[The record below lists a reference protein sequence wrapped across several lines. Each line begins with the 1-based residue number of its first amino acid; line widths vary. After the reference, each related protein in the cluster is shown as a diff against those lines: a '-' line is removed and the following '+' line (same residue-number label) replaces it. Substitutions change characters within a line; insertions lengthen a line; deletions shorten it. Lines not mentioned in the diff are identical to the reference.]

1 MKKMMALVLV
11 AGLASAA
18 SANEIVGTATVSG
31 FIPLSQMGNGTVN
44 PQVVDPNARYSNIT
58 GFSGNA
64 FAPGASALQGT
75 NTITRMMMDDLTPV
89 GVAPGERVTAV
100 RFTVFNANTVP
111 VSARARIRFWNADG
125 AGGGPGTYFNG
136 NVGSGAPG
144 PIGFSFNPLSF
155 GPGVTTL
162 TGTFAGAE
170 WTMPTGRF
178 WAGLTFDNNSTGDQT
193 ALFNNMGQGIFN
205 PVDLGSS
212 TRDFFLTNAAGSFF
226 APNNPAGALTNFG
239 ADPQPAGNFGWEFV
253 VPAPGSVALIGLA
266 GLMAGRRRR

>member
-18 SANEIVGTATVSG
+18 SANDFVGQATVHSH
-31 FIPLSQMGNGTVN
+31 IPLSEMGNGVVT

-58 GFSGNA
+58 GFSGSA
-64 FAPGASALQGT
+64 FAPGGSALQGT
-75 NTITRMMMDDLTPV
+75 NTITRMMMDDLTPS
-89 GVAPGERVTAV
+89 GVLAGERVTAV
-100 RFTVFNANTVP
+100 RFTVFNNNTAP
-111 VSARARIRFWNADG
+111 VAARARIRFWNADG
-125 AGGGPGTYFNG
+125 AGGGPGTYYTG
-136 NVGSGAPG
+136 NVGTGAPG
-144 PIGFSFNPLSF
+144 PVGFTFNALSF
-155 GPGVTTL
+155 APGVTTL

-170 WTMPTGRF
+170 WTMPSGRF
-178 WAGLTFDNNSTGDQT
+178 WAGVTFDNANGGDQT

-212 TRDFFLTNAAGSFF
+212 TRDFFATTAAGSFF
-226 APNNPAGALTNFG
+226 APNNPAGSLSNFG